1 MQGIADPERGRLF
14 TQRLFN
20 RLMFLAFIQKK
31 GWLAFDGSQ
40 DYLNALWRDYRRD
53 ERGENFYRERLK
65 LLFFTGLNTP
75 NEVDV
80 RGINDGGYTRDLI
93 GMVPYLNGGLFERNL
108 DGTDDEDSVVSVPDE
123 AVAWILSD
131 LFGRFNFTVTE
142 STPLDIE
149 VAVDPEM
156 IGKVFEELVTDRNDK
171 GAYYTPKYIVSFMC
185 REALKG
191 YLNGYEKLIDEHDIS
206 NIPLQ

>member
-1 MQGIADPERGRLF
+1 MLDLEAIAAGARKDPEDLSPLDIQSRHDEAFEVDPVTNEFFSEYARAFGRVEALIQGIADPERGRLF

-31 GWLAFDGSQ
+31 GWLAFDGNH

-53 ERGENFYRERLK
+53 GRGENFYRERLK

-93 GMVPYLNGGLFERNL
+93 GMVPYLNGASSS
-108 DGTDDEDSVVSVPDE
+108 GTRT
-123 AVAWILSD
+123 
-131 LFGRFNFTVTE
+131 GRTTRIAP
-142 STPLDIE
+142 SPSRTRLWP
-149 VAVDPEM
+149 
-156 IGKVFEELVTDRNDK
+156 
-171 GAYYTPKYIVSFMC
+171 
-185 REALKG
+185 
-191 YLNGYEKLIDEHDIS
+191 
-206 NIPLQ
+206 